1 MKKNLHSSFDTL
13 RSSIRNSH
21 YRNECTLWE
30 LSVLRRTRQR
40 VKTEGSVGMG
50 SKEVEKRLEYILM
63 CNCWLLD
70 ASVHVHLFRDIILF
84 KRLLVGD

>member
-1 MKKNLHSSFDTL
+1 M
-13 RSSIRNSH
+13 
-21 YRNECTLWE
+21 
-30 LSVLRRTRQR
+30 
-40 VKTEGSVGMG
+40 KTEGSVGMG

-70 ASVHVHLFRDIILF
+70 GDVYVHLFRDIILF